1 MKSFFQ
7 LGTMPEVGDL
17 IMRIHPREGQPR
29 IYMVVEKTP
38 LPYGNGHVYKVVPNQ
53 TFHPAHLQSYYA
65 PLSEHP

>member
-7 LGTMPEVGDL
+7 LGTMPAVGDL
-17 IMRIHPREGQPR
+17 IMRIHPQEGQPR
-29 IYMVVEKTP
+29 IYMVVEKIP
-38 LPYGNGHVYKVVPNQ
+38 LVYGKGYEYRVVPNQ